1 MERKIN
7 YFKKSLEEIKTLNKE
22 QKPSLLLHACCG
34 PCACYPLIF
43 LCEYFDVTILYNN
56 SNIYPYTEYDR
67 RLNELKVVLSKLK
80 SDYNLDVKLIIK
92 DYNHELYIEDLLPYK
107 DLKEGGSRCVLC
119 YTKRMKEAYDFAEE
133 NNFDYFTTV
142 MTISRQ
148 KNSQIL
154 NNIGK
159 SLELIHSKTKYF
171 YSDFKKNKGIDI
183 GQDMA
188 KKYNLYRQEY
198 CGCEFSMKNNEK

>member
-34 PCACYPLIF
+34 PCSCYPLIF

-80 SDYNLDVKLIIK
+80 NDYNLDVKLIIK

-154 NNIGK
+154 NKIGK
-159 SLELIHSKTKYF
+159 SLELNHSKTKYF

>member
-1 MERKIN
+1 MFYSYYSI
-7 YFKKSLEEIKTLNKE
+7 
-22 QKPSLLLHACCG
+22 
-34 PCACYPLIF
+34 
-43 LCEYFDVTILYNN
+43 ILYNN

-159 SLELIHSKTKYF
+159 SLELNHSKTKYF

-198 CGCEFSMKNNEK
+198 CGCEFSFRERQKEKES

>member
-34 PCACYPLIF
+34 PCSCYPLIF

-159 SLELIHSKTKYF
+159 SLELNHSKTKYF

>member
-80 SDYNLDVKLIIK
+80 NDYNLDVKLIIK

>member
-159 SLELIHSKTKYF
+159 SLELNHSKTKYF

>member
-34 PCACYPLIF
+34 PCSCYPLIF

-80 SDYNLDVKLIIK
+80 NDYNLDVKLIIK

-159 SLELIHSKTKYF
+159 SLELNHSKTKYF

>member
-34 PCACYPLIF
+34 PCSCYPLIF

-154 NNIGK
+154 NSIGK

>member
-34 PCACYPLIF
+34 PCSCYPLIF

-80 SDYNLDVKLIIK
+80 NDYNLDVKLIVK

-159 SLELIHSKTKYF
+159 SLELNHSKTKYF

>member
-34 PCACYPLIF
+34 PCSCYPLIF

-80 SDYNLDVKLIIK
+80 NDYNLDVKLIIK

-159 SLELIHSKTKYF
+159 SLELNHSKTRYF

>member
-34 PCACYPLIF
+34 PCSCYPLIF

>member
-1 MERKIN
+1 M
-7 YFKKSLEEIKTLNKE
+7 
-22 QKPSLLLHACCG
+22 
-34 PCACYPLIF
+34 
-43 LCEYFDVTILYNN
+43 V
-56 SNIYPYTEYDR
+56 
-67 RLNELKVVLSKLK
+67 
-80 SDYNLDVKLIIK
+80 
-92 DYNHELYIEDLLPYK
+92 EDLLYK

-154 NNIGK
+154 NKIGK
-159 SLELIHSKTKYF
+159 SLELNHSKTKYF